1 MSSLS
6 TLTKGNLVVLALLV
20 LHSVDHAVVQDA
32 RVLPWSSSLVDRY

>member
-20 LHSVDHAVVQDA
+20 LHTIDHAVQDA
-32 RVLPWSSSLVDRY
+32 RVLPGSSSLVYRY